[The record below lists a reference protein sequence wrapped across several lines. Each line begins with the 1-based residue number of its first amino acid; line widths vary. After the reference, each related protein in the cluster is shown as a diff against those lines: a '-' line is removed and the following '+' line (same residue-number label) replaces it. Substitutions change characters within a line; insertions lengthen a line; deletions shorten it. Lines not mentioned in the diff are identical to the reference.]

1 MKTFCFM
8 KDPVRRTKRHAT
20 LEENTYKAH
29 IQQIQVSRTYNKFS
43 KLTFCLVAYMKTRC
57 VGSNSTEVTHENSV
71 KVLTLAATLPKPI
84 PLIQKCMPLVSASVC
99 KGLGFHSH
107 CNKCSSLTGSS

>member
-43 KLTFCLVAYMKTRC
+43 KLT
-57 VGSNSTEVTHENSV
+57 NSLLPCRIHEN
-71 KVLTLAATLPKPI
+71 KMCW
-84 PLIQKCMPLVSASVC
+84 QQ
-99 KGLGFHSH
+99 FY
-107 CNKCSSLTGSS
+107 